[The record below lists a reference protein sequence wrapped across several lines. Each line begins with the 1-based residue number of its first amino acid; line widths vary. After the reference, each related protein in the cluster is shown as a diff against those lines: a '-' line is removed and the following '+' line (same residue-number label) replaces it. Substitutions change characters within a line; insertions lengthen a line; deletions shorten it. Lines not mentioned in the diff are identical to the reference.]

1 MTAAGTKQAPVG
13 GGGFADRVRNA
24 VAWRWGSQALG
35 QVITWTTT
43 IMVVRLLDP
52 ADYGLYAMTQVVLT
66 AFNFL
71 NGYSFATSLIQA
83 KEVDERRI
91 GQVFGMLILAN
102 GALAALQLMVAPL
115 AADYYGQPLVA
126 DMLRIQALV
135 FLSVPFVA
143 LPSALLARGLHFRGQ
158 ALVNLGSAVV
168 GGLTALALALTGHGV
183 WALVWAPIATFSTR
197 GLGLTIAA
205 GGLVRPVFDFRG
217 CREIVSFG
225 LALTLCQLFWVVQ
238 SQSDVFIAGR
248 SFSVHELG
256 LYSEALFVAL
266 IFTGRFVPPLN
277 DVAFPAYAE
286 LVQRGEPLGRAF
298 VGGARMVMLVTAPLY
313 VGLSLTAGP
322 LVETV
327 FGPKWIGMAP
337 LLAGLA
343 LAMPAMALQ
352 IVCSPATNALGKPSI
367 YLATNVCGA
376 VIMPVCFLIGVR
388 AGGPGL
394 VAAWQVAAP
403 LLLAVTLALT
413 LPKIGVRLLDLAQ
426 ALLPALVGC
435 AAMAVVVTALDG
447 WIAPLPAPLR
457 LVLLAAAGA
466 ATYGATLLLLWPAV
480 VRQTWDMVA
489 RRRPAPTAA

>member
-1 MTAAGTKQAPVG
+1 MTAAGTKQASP
-13 GGGFADRVRNA
+13 GGGFADRVRSA
-24 VAWRWGSQALG
+24 VAWRWGSQAIG

-43 IMVVRLLDP
+43 ILVVRLLDP

-102 GALAALQLMVAPL
+102 GTLAALQLMIAPL
-115 AADYYGQPLVA
+115 AADYYGQPLVT
-126 DMLRIQALV
+126 DMLRVQALV
-135 FLSVPFVA
+135 FLSTPLVA

-168 GGLTALALALTGHGV
+168 GGFTALALALTGHGV

-197 GLGLTIAA
+197 GLGLTIAS

-217 CREIVSFG
+217 CREIIGFG
-225 LALTLCQLFWVVQ
+225 LALTLSQMFWVVQ
-238 SQSDVFIAGR
+238 SQSDIFIAGR
-248 SFSVHELG
+248 SLSVHDLG

-266 IFTGRFVPPLN
+266 IFTGRFLPPLN
-277 DVAFPAYAE
+277 DVAFPAYTE
-286 LVQRGEPLGRAF
+286 LVKRGEPLDRAF
-298 VGGARMVMLVTAPLY
+298 IAGARMIVLITAPLY

-327 FGPKWIGMAP
+327 FGSKWIGMAP

-352 IVCSPATNALGKPSI
+352 IVCSPVTNALGKPSI
-367 YLATNVCGA
+367 YLTTNICGA
-376 VIMPVCFLIGVR
+376 LIMPICFLIGVR
-388 AGGPGL
+388 AGSPGL
-394 VAAWQVAAP
+394 VAAWQVATP

-413 LPKIGVRLLDLAQ
+413 LPTIGVRLLDFAR
-426 ALLPALVGC
+426 ALLPAAVGC
-435 AAMAVVVTALDG
+435 ALMALVVTLLDG
-447 WIAPLPAPLR
+447 QIGSLPAPLR
-457 LVLLAAAGA
+457 LILLCAVGA
-466 ATYGATLLLLWPAV
+466 ATYGATLLVLWPAV
-480 VRQTWDMVA
+480 VRQAWDMVT
-489 RRRPAPTAA
+489 RRRSTPAAA